1 MKEYV
6 LITPNKIKN
15 KIIEI
20 VRIKYYNYNIKF
32 MSLEDFIKKYIF
44 DYNNKT
50 IYYLMKEYD
59 INLSSALVYINNL
72 YYISDKLDNNKMN
85 ILKEMKEYLD
95 NNKLLIY
102 NDRFREYIK
111 DKEIYIYGYDYLDK
125 YTLSILKDLNYKVID
140 YKYRDNNIYDVYE
153 FDYIDDEVI
162 FVIDRI
168 YELLRKNIDINKIK
182 LIITNEYKEV
192 IYRLFKIY
200 NLPISIKKRSIYSI
214 KVVKDVLSNLDNI
227 DNNLDIIKDDDIKDK
242 VVKVLNN
249 YSFINDKEEVRELI
263 INDLKNTYLD
273 EGSSD
278 IKISNIND
286 YFEDDDYVFLLGFNK
301 ENIPILYKD
310 DEYFSD
316 KEKEVLG
323 LDTSN
328 ELNIN
333 KKIEVIRKIHNIK
346 NLTISYKLT
355 DSNNTYT
362 RSDLL
367 NDIEIVK
374 DYKHQYINSNM
385 MNKIFLTT
393 YLDNL
398 VKYNIKDKDLDLLSS
413 NYNIPYMNY
422 DNTYSGI
429 SKEKL
434 YKYLDNKLTLSY
446 TALENFY
453 KCKFKYYISNILKI
467 NIIKDDFA
475 ILIGDI
481 CHYVLRCMD
490 DQDFDYDTCFN
501 NYVKTKREFSKRELF
516 FLDNIK
522 EELKFVTSTIKKQS
536 TYSTFNKSMK
546 EKPIYVNKDKNI
558 KVTFMGVIDK
568 VLYKEED
575 NITYLVVVDYKTGS
589 TNINLKNM
597 EYGLGLQLPIY
608 LYLSNKMELKNIKV
622 VGFYLQKLFTSTLDN
637 SKDYETARE
646 NNLRLEGYS
655 TDNENILS
663 KFDTTYNDSKLI
675 KGMKTTSKGFST
687 YSKILNDEEIDSMIN
702 NTDKLINEGIDKI
715 LEGDFTINPKV
726 IDGTNVSCSFC
737 EYKDICYLREKDIT
751 YINREEDKDGEDV

>member
-1 MKEYV
+1 MKKVKDSTTSEISNLFQE
-6 LITPNKIKN
+6 LIVS
-15 KIIEI
+15 KIIDEI
-20 VRIKYYNYNIKF
+20 ELLKKELDNIKE
-32 MSLEDFIKKYIF
+32 SNESCEDKVEKLPKSSSISRIVE
-44 DYNNKT
+44 
-50 IYYLMKEYD
+50 KEQ
-59 INLSSALVYINNL
+59 
-72 YYISDKLDNNKMN
+72 
-85 ILKEMKEYLD
+85 
-95 NNKLLIY
+95 
-102 NDRFREYIK
+102 
-111 DKEIYIYGYDYLDK
+111 
-125 YTLSILKDLNYKVID
+125 TKVID
-140 YKYRDNNIYDVYE
+140 LINKIAKDSKSEEYLRAIVEYLKKQYSFSDKRTLCLVLDEIQQKNNMVFNECSFDEDKSLCYFLEQFSNATKERIATIIANQESFVEKYDSIEKVLGDYKDNILVQISANNNSLECIKE
-153 FDYIDDEVI
+153 Q
-162 FVIDRI
+162 
-168 YELLRKNIDINKIK
+168 LRKNQQAIKNNGDSIAVVIDKSNDGVEK
-182 LIITNEYKEV
+182 LNFIQESIDSVSQKTDYVTIMLNSVKDNIGPDSEILGLLSSMNSCIGNEED
-192 IYRLFKIY
+192 
-200 NLPISIKKRSIYSI
+200 NSESDWSIKKNFC
-214 KVVKDVLSNLDNI
+214 D
-227 DNNLDIIKDDDIKDK
+227 
-242 VVKVLNN
+242 
-249 YSFINDKEEVRELI
+249 
-263 INDLKNTYLD
+263 
-273 EGSSD
+273 
-278 IKISNIND
+278 
-286 YFEDDDYVFLLGFNK
+286 
-301 ENIPILYKD
+301 
-310 DEYFSD
+310 
-316 KEKEVLG
+316 
-323 LDTSN
+323 
-328 ELNIN
+328 IN

-655 TDNENILS
+655 TDNENILF

-687 YSKILNDEEIDSMIN
+687 YSKVLNDEEIDSMIN

-737 EYKDICYLREKDIT
+737 EYRDICYLREKDIT